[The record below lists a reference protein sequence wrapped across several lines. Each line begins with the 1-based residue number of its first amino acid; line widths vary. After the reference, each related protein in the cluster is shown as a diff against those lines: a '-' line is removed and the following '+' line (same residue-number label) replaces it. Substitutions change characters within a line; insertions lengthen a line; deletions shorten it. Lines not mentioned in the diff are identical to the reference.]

1 MQNFFYLQKWTAMKK
16 ESELKRSGLLFVWK
30 TFSILFYCLV
40 QRIVPL
46 CTRYIHSLLAYNG
59 LKLCGLNLVHTSL
72 GLNILAIAIQC
83 FIIRMIDL
91 ILIMICHF
99 GIAINVDYD
108 SVNDPT
114 PFKEFFNQNREWWK
128 FMYTWFC

>member
-1 MQNFFYLQKWTAMKK
+1 MKK

-59 LKLCGLNLVHTSL
+59 LKLCGLNLVHTSS

-83 FIIRMIDL
+83 FIRYKNDRFNFDNDL
-91 ILIMICHF
+91 SFWHSNKM
-99 GIAINVDYD
+99 
-108 SVNDPT
+108 
-114 PFKEFFNQNREWWK
+114 
-128 FMYTWFC
+128 

>member
-1 MQNFFYLQKWTAMKK
+1 MKK

-91 ILIMICHF
+91 ILIMIF
-99 GIAINVDYD
+99 ILA
-108 SVNDPT
+108 
-114 PFKEFFNQNREWWK
+114 
-128 FMYTWFC
+128 